1 MIISRIYGKVA
12 QRLRLPP
19 ILHVDHRGLTPFI
32 RYRWLASRPKPLQ
45 QYHVSHACTL
55 VRGRLIPG
63 TPCFIRRGAPP
74 PALAGGAS
82 GVFSLVLMRQFSL
95 KIASTATASST
106 VGAKNN
112 FGNK

>member
-63 TPCFIRRGAPP
+63 TPCSPQ
-74 PALAGGAS
+74 GGPS
-82 GVFSLVLMRQFSL
+82 PSTRWVGSMGFSLELVR
-95 KIASTATASST
+95 
-106 VGAKNN
+106 
-112 FGNK
+112 